1 MCWGQVS
8 IDMNKERNCNVAP
21 ELHITWDTEAV
32 GMSPADVLTALDDG
46 EPRIQCAVSQVKRRR
61 AARAA
66 ALFQPTRLRCWQG
79 SEDEISFMPHMM
91 EPGEDV
97 MVRDRLLEVL
107 EAAVVSELEEAR
119 ARL

>member
-1 MCWGQVS
+1 MRCKS
-8 IDMNKERNCNVAP
+8 SEETP
-21 ELHITWDTEAV
+21 H
-32 GMSPADVLTALDDG
+32 
-46 EPRIQCAVSQVKRRR
+46 KRT
-61 AARAA
+61 A
-66 ALFQPTRLRCWQG
+66 ALFEPTRLRCWQG

-107 EAAVVSELEEAR
+107 EAAVVSEVEEAR